1 MSPSQLKVHFSTAPQ
16 LPPAYSPPPSYA
28 AHDFSQVMTFAQKE
42 RMASIAENKL
52 GYLVSQKRR
61 EPSLREVLLH
71 AGFLER
77 VLDSIDE
84 SVADESTQDEPMME
98 GDYQQVEM
106 KGSFIT
112 EEVKEEPAYEVH
124 QSLTT
129 IAEVDEMEY
138 DDEME
143 DEDDDM
149 PALERTISH
158 LPGSPVSDED
168 DDILSD
174 DSDDELP
181 SPPPKYVTS
190 ADHPLVNL
198 FEVREKARR
207 DELSNHYWTE
217 HDDMSNM
224 FLLNN
229 SLAVAA

>member
-1 MSPSQLKVHFSTAPQ
+1 
-16 LPPAYSPPPSYA
+16 
-28 AHDFSQVMTFAQKE
+28 MTFAQKE

-77 VLDSIDE
+77 VLDSIDASTAE
-84 SVADESTQDEPMME
+84 SVEDEPMIE
-98 GDYQQVEM
+98 EDYQQVEM
-106 KGSFIT
+106 KGSFVGEKEV
-112 EEVKEEPAYEVH
+112 EEETAYNVH
-124 QSLTT
+124 ESLAT
-129 IAEVDEMEY
+129 IVEIDEMEE
-138 DDEME
+138 DEEME
-143 DEDDDM
+143 DGDEDEDM
-149 PALERTISH
+149 PPLERTISH
-158 LPGSPVSDED
+158 RPGSPVFDED

-181 SPPPKYVTS
+181 SPPPQYLAS

-207 DELSNHYWTE
+207 EELSNHYWIE
-217 HDDMSNM
+217 HDDLSNM
-224 FLLNN
+224 FPLNN